1 MTVSAG
7 VLRAP
12 VSSSS
17 QSSLQVFR
25 LHLIFTDFWPP
36 ISAPEFQSLNRS
48 SLSNWA
54 DLNCFSALP
63 EWGPRALMG
72 P

>member
-12 VSSSS
+12 VLSSSW
-17 QSSLQVFR
+17 SSVSTS
-25 LHLIFTDFWPP
+25 IFTDFWSL
-36 ISAPEFQSLNRS
+36 ISVPDLQSLNRS
-48 SLSNWA
+48 SSSFWA
-54 DLNCFSALP
+54 DLNPFSDLP
-63 EWGPRALMG
+63 EWEARVLMG

>member
-12 VSSSS
+12 VLSSSWS
-17 QSSLQVFR
+17 FLLVFR
-25 LHLIFTDFWPP
+25 LHFIFTDFWSL
-36 ISAPEFQSLNRS
+36 ISVPDLQSLNRS
-48 SLSNWA
+48 SSSFWA
-54 DLNCFSALP
+54 DLNPFSDLP
-63 EWGPRALMG
+63 EWEARVLMG